1 MEEKPIVRRIRNAE
15 YKIYFLNNDFDKR
28 LYLKDDEKYHFGIIN
43 FADEEIYIN
52 GNLTL
57 NKIKQTLVHEIT
69 HAYINEYGFK
79 SIDYFDEEQLCEFMA
94 MYGDSILIS
103 CTRILEEYNIK
114 NKYDI
119 EKEEEQNDNKRTKTN
134 K

>member
-1 MEEKPIVRRIRNAE
+1 MEEKPIVSKIGNAE

-69 HAYINEYGFK
+69 HAFINEFGFK
-79 SIDYFDEEQLCEFMA
+79 AIDYFNEEQICEFMS
-94 MYGDSILIS
+94 MYGDKILIL
-103 CTRILEEYNIK
+103 CTSIIEQYNLI
-114 NKYDI
+114 NNYGLS
-119 EKEEEQNDNKRTKTN
+119 EKEERNDNKGIEAN